1 MSFDTLE
8 RTSDLEIDGASQGD
22 LSEAALGDETE
33 TESVGGASVAS
44 RVASPTP
51 PPQHLH
57 APHVHS
63 SGDGEREGGGGG
75 AAGRTPPPHR
85 HISAGPLVHAS
96 PPPHRHHVA
105 GFFFLKLK
113 KHSSL

>member
-63 SGDGEREGGGGG
+63 SGEGEREGGGGG
-75 AAGRTPPPHR
+75 LRGGPRPLTG
-85 HISAGPLVHAS
+85 ISALGRSYTPLLRRTAITSQV
-96 PPPHRHHVA
+96 
-105 GFFFLKLK
+105 FF
-113 KHSSL
+113 

>member
-63 SGDGEREGGGGG
+63 SGEGEREGGGGG
-75 AAGRTPPPHR
+75 LRGGPRPLTGILALCRSYMPLPRRTA
-85 HISAGPLVHAS
+85 ITSQV
-96 PPPHRHHVA
+96 
-105 GFFFLKLK
+105 FF
-113 KHSSL
+113 